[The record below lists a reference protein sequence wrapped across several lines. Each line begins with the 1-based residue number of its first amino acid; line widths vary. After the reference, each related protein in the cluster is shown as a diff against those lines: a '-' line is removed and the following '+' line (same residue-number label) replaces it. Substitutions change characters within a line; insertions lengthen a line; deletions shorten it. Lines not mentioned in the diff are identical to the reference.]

1 MNNSYRSAV
10 RKNRHLFQLLVLFC
24 ALLATP
30 AAHAQTAAAPP
41 LEVMVVASSHG
52 NSGAPATYRPV
63 IDKLKAYRPDMVFA
77 ECVSATEMQQLP
89 ADNYARRMFGPR
101 RQFVLQRNP
110 KAAPLTPRQVEKA
123 RQALTGFPYY
133 HKTRIDLARHYVLNY
148 DRANAEYQLYIL
160 DQLMKPR
167 FGAQELAYY
176 NAVFGGSDSLRRHR
190 LVRPTTEY
198 QQIFF
203 PLAYELQHAQV
214 YPMDCQQYDAAWTS
228 ASDQT
233 ESKLKTLEARFKA
246 DSTSAEATTWRKIN
260 AAGTAYDN
268 YGPVVRTPLISYQ
281 SLNAPA
287 YAQVDE
293 PANFYGGTA
302 LYGAPGFP
310 TEEVKA
316 MKAQW
321 LLRNQGMCA
330 NVVRLARQ
338 QGAHR
343 VVVAVGA
350 SHGQLMRELLSQT
363 PGVKVLSF
371 NDLP

>member
-1 MNNSYRSAV
+1 MNTLYHFVAGQ
-10 RKNRHLFQLLVLFC
+10 NRLFQLLATFC
-24 ALLATP
+24 ALLVLP

-41 LEVMVVASSHG
+41 LEIMVVASSHG
-52 NSGAPATYRPV
+52 NPGAPATYRPI
-63 IDKLKAYRPDMVFA
+63 IDKLKAYQPDMIFA
-77 ECVSATEMQQLP
+77 ECVSATDMQQLP
-89 ADNYARRMFGPR
+89 DANYARRMFMPR

-110 KAAPLTPRQVEKA
+110 RAAPLTPRQAEKA
-123 RQALTGFPYY
+123 RQALAGFPYY
-133 HKTRIDLARHYVLNY
+133 HKTRIDLARSYVLGS

-160 DQLMKPR
+160 DELMKPR

-176 NAVFGGSDSLRRHR
+176 NTVFGNSDSLRSRR
-190 LVRPTTEY
+190 LVRHTTEY
-198 QQIFF
+198 QQIYF
-203 PLAYELQHAQV
+203 PLAYELKHAQI
-214 YPMDCQQYDAAWTS
+214 YPMDCQQYDAGWSAAWEQ
-228 ASDQT
+228 ADKQV
-233 ESKLKTLEARFKA
+233 KALEARFKL
-246 DSTSAEATTWRKIN
+246 DSTSAEATTWRKMN
-260 AAGTAYDN
+260 AAGTAYAS
-268 YGPVVRTPLISYQ
+268 YGPTTKTPLALYQ
-281 SLNAPA
+281 ALNAPA

-310 TEEVKA
+310 TDEVKA

-338 QGAHR
+338 QGARR

-363 PGVKVLSF
+363 PGVKVVGF